1 MASLERT
8 NRLSLA
14 SDFAAAPARPL
25 NTVLLVA
32 FSLLC
37 IGLLMMTSAS
47 VEIANSSNGDPLY
60 YLKRQS
66 IFAFVGLAAS
76 AITLAIPL
84 SLWRRFSFL
93 LLLISYVLLI
103 AVLIP
108 GIGKSVNGSAR
119 WIDIGFFD
127 LQPSELAKLFL
138 VIFTADYLQKNYQ
151 AVRENWRQFLVP
163 LGASAFAAGLL
174 QREPDHGALVIL
186 MATTFCMLFLA
197 GAKLWRILLIVLVA
211 GVGFTI
217 IAINK
222 PHVIARF
229 TDSFKTAYINSITT
243 NKKNTFE
250 DARSKHLARKDIE
263 I

>member
-8 NRLSLA
+8 NRLSLT
-14 SDFAAAPARPL
+14 SDFAAAPARQL

-47 VEIANSSNGDPLY
+47 VEIANSSSGDPLY

-108 GIGKSVNGSAR
+108 GIGKSVNDRS
-119 WIDIGFFD
+119 WFF
-127 LQPSELAKLFL
+127 
-138 VIFTADYLQKNYQ
+138 
-151 AVRENWRQFLVP
+151 
-163 LGASAFAAGLL
+163 
-174 QREPDHGALVIL
+174 
-186 MATTFCMLFLA
+186 
-197 GAKLWRILLIVLVA
+197 
-211 GVGFTI
+211 
-217 IAINK
+217 
-222 PHVIARF
+222 
-229 TDSFKTAYINSITT
+229 
-243 NKKNTFE
+243 
-250 DARSKHLARKDIE
+250 
-263 I
+263 